1 MALHVEELKHP
12 VRIPKPSLIRHKSL
26 LRDTCARTSVTDDD
40 KGWLAS
46 RDLNQ
51 SSLTDNSGLSNRSA
65 LNSRY
70 VKAAAARQDVNDQ
83 RHAPPPPLV
92 RLPSSSTNRLP
103 RHSSDSQAPPPL
115 TSPGRSRD
123 GSSPVPYSSAST
135 TPQSKSNVPPIFT
148 KSIEDFRSDGSRDGD
163 IPLSED
169 SRMNRRYN
177 KPSTSDSIDVSLS
190 LPPNKLNQRYL
201 QKGMTA
207 PAAAN
212 GSKTSAHNGVYSRK
226 QQAAGQKSS
235 DGQASVASDSTDPV
249 QWITENF
256 DPVLN
261 LDDSRHEQA
270 QALASRMKGLKTGG
284 KPSRREHGG
293 ALDMVV
299 KRNDDIIN
307 GAVGGTSSSA
317 GTVGDEERA
326 ADVSKRLKG
335 GGNDGDAQGQVRVCH
350 MT

>member
-1 MALHVEELKHP
+1 
-12 VRIPKPSLIRHKSL
+12 
-26 LRDTCARTSVTDDD
+26 
-40 KGWLAS
+40 
-46 RDLNQ
+46 
-51 SSLTDNSGLSNRSA
+51 
-65 LNSRY
+65 
-70 VKAAAARQDVNDQ
+70 
-83 RHAPPPPLV
+83 
-92 RLPSSSTNRLP
+92 
-103 RHSSDSQAPPPL
+103 
-115 TSPGRSRD
+115 
-123 GSSPVPYSSAST
+123 
-135 TPQSKSNVPPIFT
+135 
-148 KSIEDFRSDGSRDGD
+148 
-163 IPLSED
+163 
-169 SRMNRRYN
+169 MNRRYN

-235 DGQASVASDSTDPV
+235 DGQASVASGSTDPV

-293 ALDMVV
+293 AMDKVA
-299 KRNDDIIN
+299 KWNDDIIN
-307 GAVGGTSSSA
+307 GAVGGASSSA